1 MLMDFPVEICWVTTR
16 QIFREADADDSG
28 DLDREEL
35 RIALRTLAASSG
47 SVVRVLSVVVVV
59 VS

>member
-1 MLMDFPVEICWVTTR
+1 MEAEDVDGFSVWDQFCLTTR

-35 RIALRTLAASSG
+35 RIALRTLAPSSC
-47 SVVRVLSVVVVV
+47 R
-59 VS
+59 